1 MEQSNR
7 DRILAMLLPAILV
20 GVGYFLFFNEQKS
33 LDEARAGLQAAQIA
47 AVGPEA
53 VGLQRMKLAEL
64 QKEDGEL
71 KAATTML
78 MERRKELASVGS
90 ISPVMRTQALR
101 KLSGMLWERGLF
113 PFEESSLQGE
123 STRLS
128 PSFDGVLKTLAGPPA
143 GTAVN
148 PFSPPPVASSNNIG
162 GEQRVWRI
170 RFYGRY
176 ADVLETL
183 EALRDSDSP
192 IIPISLT
199 MSESRTE
206 TQWRSWT
213 LLLWI

>member
-7 DRILAMLLPAILV
+7 DRILAMLLPAILI
-20 GVGYFLFFNEQKS
+20 GVGYFLFFNEQKT
-33 LDEARAGLQAAQIA
+33 LDEVRAGLQAAQVA

-53 VGLQRMKLAEL
+53 VGMQRMKLAEL
-64 QKEDGEL
+64 QKEADDL

-78 MERRKELASVGS
+78 MERRKELANVGS

-123 STRLS
+123 ATRLS

-143 GTAVN
+143 GTVVN
-148 PFSPPPVASSNNIG
+148 PFSPPPVASSASAG

>member
-7 DRILAMLLPAILV
+7 DRVLAMLLPAILIAL
-20 GVGYFLFFNEQKS
+20 GYFLFFNEQKT
-33 LDEARAGLQAAQIA
+33 LDEARAGLLSAQAA
-47 AVGPEA
+47 AVSPEA
-53 VGLQRMKLAEL
+53 VGMQRMRLAEM
-64 QKEDGEL
+64 QKEASDL
-71 KAATTML
+71 KTATALL

-113 PFEESSLQGE
+113 PFEESALQGE

-143 GTAVN
+143 GTTVN
-148 PFSPPPVASSNNIG
+148 PFSPPPVVSSNTS

-176 ADVLETL
+176 SDVLETL
-183 EALRDSDSP
+183 EALRDSGSP

>member
-7 DRILAMLLPAILV
+7 DRVLAMLLPAILI
-20 GVGYFLFFNEQKS
+20 GVGYFLFFSEQKT
-33 LDEARAGLQAAQIA
+33 LDEARAGLEAAKSS

-53 VGLQRMKLAEL
+53 VGLQRMKLAAM
-64 QKEDGEL
+64 QKESSDL
-71 KAATTML
+71 KAATTLL

-90 ISPVMRTQALR
+90 ISPIMRTQALR

-143 GTAVN
+143 GTTVN
-148 PFSPPPVASSNNIG
+148 PFAPQPPTNSNAAA